1 MSGRDSMLSDSR
13 RPGRR
18 HGNRGLRGARL
29 GAAPRPLRNICFAL
43 GCWEPGGAGAAAPST
58 PQKRNKL
65 GQLSNEGPQMYL
77 LMRGK
82 GCSGAQF
89 D

>member
-1 MSGRDSMLSDSR
+1 MATAAS
-13 RPGRR
+13 
-18 HGNRGLRGARL
+18 GARGSAQL
-29 GAAPRPLRNICFAL
+29 RVRGGTSALHRAAGSRGVRARL
-43 GCWEPGGAGAAAPST
+43 APPT

-77 LMRGK
+77 LMRRK